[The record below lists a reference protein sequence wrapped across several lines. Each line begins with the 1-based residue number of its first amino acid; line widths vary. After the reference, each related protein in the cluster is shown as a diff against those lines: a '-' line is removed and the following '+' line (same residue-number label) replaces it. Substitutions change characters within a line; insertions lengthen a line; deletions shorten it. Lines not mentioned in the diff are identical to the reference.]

1 MPSPHCGVAGLALA
15 GLLCACTPN
24 NASAPAQAAPGAAT
38 TPRAVHVTTVAEET
52 WERSVAAT
60 GELAPMEQVVVATK
74 VPGRLATLKA
84 DLGQRVRRGEVLAT
98 LESRDYEFR
107 QAQAAATLAGARAV
121 LGLAEQGVGE
131 YVTDESAAVKL
142 ALAELE
148 QARLERERAQT
159 LARDGVDSQAR
170 LDSAEASFRA
180 AESRVQEAREL
191 VESRRALVMQREA
204 ELEIARAQL
213 AETTLEAPFD
223 GAIVAR
229 HSATGAY
236 LAIGDGVLE
245 LVRLDPL
252 RLALSVPERDAGLLQ
267 VGQRVR
273 AEIEGVERELEGG
286 LVRLSPVLSERSRA
300 LRVEAEFANP
310 DGSLRPGAFAR
321 ARIVIDPTSRTLTVP
336 AAALLEFAGI
346 DKVFLVKDGRAEERR
361 VTLGRRGDG
370 RAEVLEGLQAGD
382 VVVLEPGNLT
392 TGTAVRAE

>member
-24 NASAPAQAAPGAAT
+24 NASAPAQAAPGAAA
-38 TPRAVHVTTVAEET
+38 TPRAVRVTSVVEET

-74 VPGRLATLKA
+74 VPGRLATLKV

-121 LGLAEQGVGE
+121 LGLADEQGVGE

-180 AESRVQEAREL
+180 GESRVQEAREL

-252 RLALSVPERDAGLLQ
+252 RLALSVPERDAGALQ
-267 VGQRVR
+267 VGQTVR
-273 AEIEGVERELEGG
+273 AEIEGVEREFEGQ

-310 DGSLRPGAFAR
+310 DGSLRPGSFAR
-321 ARIVIDPTSRTLTVP
+321 ARIVIDPMARTLTVP
-336 AAALLEFAGI
+336 AAALIEFAGI
-346 DKVFLVKDGRAEERR
+346 DKAFLVK
-361 VTLGRRGDG
+361 DG

-382 VVVLEPGNLT
+382 AVVLGPGNLT